1 MATRG
6 RNGERLSEAAKGR
19 GKALVV
25 VLLVQL
31 LVGGAFI
38 ALVVTDSFNCS
49 GESGSTQVAPTGAKN
64 R

>member
-1 MATRG
+1 M
-6 RNGERLSEAAKGR
+6 SQAAKGR

-31 LVGGAFI
+31 LVGGVFI

-49 GESGSTQVAPTGAKN
+49 GGSGSTQTAPVGATKH
-64 R
+64 

>member
-1 MATRG
+1 M
-6 RNGERLSEAAKGR
+6 SEAAKGR

-38 ALVVTDSFNCS
+38 GLVVTDSFNCS
-49 GESGSTQVAPTGAKN
+49 GGGGSTQAAPTGVTKP
-64 R
+64 